1 MECEEQQKK
10 KLAEKEKRTKE
21 LAEKRAQRG
30 KRVGCGRGQRRH
42 VVRKWSFVS
51 DGHLQALVMY
61 LAVHREEASDPLSH
75 RGSCRQGVQQ
85 QTNSHVTQDVES
97 STSSDSSRSYCC
109 PICGLPTR
117 VLWVACDSCDRWFH
131 AECTDINPDNF
142 SNLHNVDWVC
152 MAVFNLY
159 RPFMSP

>member
-1 MECEEQQKK
+1 MDKRVSRETCTERK
-10 KLAEKEKRTKE
+10 AWRVWTRTKE
-21 LAEKRAQRG
+21 ACGQACG
-30 KRVGCGRGQRRH
+30 KDH
-42 VVRKWSFVS
+42 FVS

>member
-1 MECEEQQKK
+1 MEREEQQKK

-30 KRVGCGRGQRRH
+30 KRGGCGRGQRRH
-42 VVRKWSFVS
+42 GSGSGQACGKDHFVS

-75 RGSCRQGVQQ
+75 RGRSCRQGVQQ

-97 STSSDSSRSYCC
+97 STSK
-109 PICGLPTR
+109 
-117 VLWVACDSCDRWFH
+117 
-131 AECTDINPDNF
+131 
-142 SNLHNVDWVC
+142 
-152 MAVFNLY
+152 
-159 RPFMSP
+159 